1 MSIQSCFEQTSVIPV
16 LGFESVEEAV
26 TISRILYEQGM
37 KVLEITLRHPSALDA
52 IRTVIA
58 DLPDDAIVGAGTV
71 MGPELAEM
79 VVDAGAA
86 FGVSPGLT
94 PALAAKVKELDLAFL
109 PGVATLSEAMNAVEL
124 GFTHLKFFPATASGG
139 VDFLKAAGAVLPEVQ
154 FCPTGGIN
162 PDNAAEFLALEN
174 VPVVGGSWLTPR
186 DATGKMDA
194 AAVATLSRVAATFSL

>member
-1 MSIQSCFEQTSVIPV
+1 MSIQTCFEQTSVIPV

-26 TISRILYEQGM
+26 TISRILYGQGM

-52 IRTVIA
+52 IRAVIA
-58 DLPDDAIVGAGTV
+58 DLPDDAVVGAGTV

-79 VVDAGAA
+79 VAGAGAA

-94 PALAAKVKELDLAFL
+94 PALAAKVKELGLPFL
-109 PGVATLSEAMNAVEL
+109 PGVATLSEAMNAVDL
-124 GFTHLKFFPATASGG
+124 GFTHLKFFPATACGG
-139 VDFLKAAGAVLPEVQ
+139 VNFLKAAGAVLPEVQ

-162 PDNAAEFLALEN
+162 PDNAAEFLALKN

-186 DATGKMDA
+186 DATGKMDT

>member
-1 MSIQSCFEQTSVIPV
+1 MSIQTCFEQTSVIPV
-16 LGFESVEEAV
+16 LAFESVEEAV
-26 TISRILYEQGM
+26 EISRVLYNEGM
-37 KVLEITLRHPSALDA
+37 KVLEITLRHPTALDA
-52 IRTVIA
+52 IRAVKA
-58 DLPDDAIVGAGTV
+58 DLPEDAIVGAGTV
-71 MGPELAEM
+71 MGPELAQM
-79 VVDAGAA
+79 VNDAGAD

-94 PALAAKVKELDLAFL
+94 RDLAIKIMELKLPFL
-109 PGVATLSEAMNAVEL
+109 PGVATLSEAMMAVSL

>member
-1 MSIQSCFEQTSVIPV
+1 MSIQSCFEQTAVIPV

-52 IRTVIA
+52 IRAVIA

-79 VVDAGAA
+79 VVGAGAA

-109 PGVATLSEAMNAVEL
+109 PGVATLSEAMKAVEL

-162 PDNAAEFLALEN
+162 PNNAAEFLALKN

>member
-1 MSIQSCFEQTSVIPV
+1 MSIQACFEQTAVIPV

-37 KVLEITLRHPSALDA
+37 KVLEITLRHPTALDA
-52 IRTVIA
+52 IRAVIA

-79 VVDAGAA
+79 VVGAGAA

-109 PGVATLSEAMNAVEL
+109 PGVATLSEAMNAVSL

-162 PDNAAEFLALEN
+162 PNNAAEFLALKN
-174 VPVVGGSWLTPR
+174 VPAVGGSWLTPR

-194 AAVATLSRVAATFSL
+194 AATATLSRVAATFSL